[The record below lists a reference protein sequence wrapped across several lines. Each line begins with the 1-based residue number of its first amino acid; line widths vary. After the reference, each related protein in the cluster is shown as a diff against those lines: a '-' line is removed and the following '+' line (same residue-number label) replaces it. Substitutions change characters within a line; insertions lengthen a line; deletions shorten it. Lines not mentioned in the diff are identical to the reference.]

1 MRRNGL
7 HRREQKRCATVIHTC
22 GEPLRLVDG
31 KQIRAHRLHGPVG
44 NPSSVDKSNEMISN
58 RERLKF
64 AIIFV
69 VNRSDCNLFKANW
82 QGDPV
87 YAKYL
92 NNASDKGIKLYALK
106 INWQNFSCYFD
117 RSLEVD
123 LNKW

>member
-1 MRRNGL
+1 
-7 HRREQKRCATVIHTC
+7 
-22 GEPLRLVDG
+22 
-31 KQIRAHRLHGPVG
+31 
-44 NPSSVDKSNEMISN
+44 MISN

-92 NNASDKGIKLYALK
+92 NNAADKGIELYALK
-106 INWQNFSCYFD
+106 INWKNFSCYFD